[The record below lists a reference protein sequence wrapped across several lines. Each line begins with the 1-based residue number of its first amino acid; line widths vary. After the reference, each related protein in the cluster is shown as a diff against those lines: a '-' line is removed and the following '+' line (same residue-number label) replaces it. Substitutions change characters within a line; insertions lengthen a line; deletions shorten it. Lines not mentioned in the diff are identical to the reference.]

1 MSLSRDIHST
11 ELPLL
16 PARIVDAP
24 KALYV
29 RAFLNSPRAVS
40 HRAFVRAVAVASFDD
55 ADVSL
60 LWQEWLMQNTTQTTP
75 RLLLTPREAAQ
86 TLAIS
91 PRKLWEVTK
100 TGGLPCVR
108 IGRAVRYDIT
118 DLQSWITAQKEV
130 SL

>member
-1 MSLSRDIHST
+1 M
-11 ELPLL
+11 
-16 PARIVDAP
+16 
-24 KALYV
+24 
-29 RAFLNSPRAVS
+29 RAFTE
-40 HRAFVRAVAVASFDD
+40 ASIDD
-55 ADVSL
+55 AHVSR
-60 LWQEWLMQNTTQTTP
+60 LWQEWLMQNTTETTP

-118 DLQSWITAQKEV
+118 DLQTWITAQKEV